1 MRVFSDNA
9 RKTWK
14 RSKNK
19 GVRYEAHPCGVTEV
33 LMNQAEVAFPAPRSS
48 FYSSSRPSHFVF
60 VEWFR
65 SASRASIASKGV
77 DLRIEELKTQNKQLL
92 EELFALR
99 KACESKD
106 EELTELK
113 EKVL

>member
-1 MRVFSDNA
+1 
-9 RKTWK
+9 
-14 RSKNK
+14 
-19 GVRYEAHPCGVTEV
+19 
-33 LMNQAEVAFPAPRSS
+33 MNQAEVAFPAPRSS

-106 EELTELK
+106 EELTEFK
-113 EKVL
+113 EKVLQCSVTYSDEGGGGGRRGWNFRL